1 MPEPVF
7 SAGASARMN
16 LLGSAVIELYYA
28 YPFQRDIGWEFGFQ
42 LAPGW

>member
-1 MPEPVF
+1 
-7 SAGASARMN
+7 MN